1 MGTMRKQIFELRQLA
16 QIDEEGYKLFKEV
29 EKDPWT
35 AKLLTDESAV
45 EDLRA
50 TATYNQY
57 VAHSK
62 ISEEMKTKI
71 LFEVSL

>member
-1 MGTMRKQIFELRQLA
+1 MRTMKEQIRELRQLA

-35 AKLLTDESAV
+35 ARLLTDESAV

-50 TATYNQY
+50 TCTYNQY
-57 VAHSK
+57 VIDSR
-62 ISEEMKTKI
+62 ISEEEKKKI
-71 LFEVSL
+71 LFEVPL